1 MKILSVPFCIL
12 IFHIK
17 SVGKGYDSLS
27 PEKYS
32 LKFSYKRSYYEK
44 LLKSKSLK
52 LKINLL

>member
-1 MKILSVPFCIL
+1 MKILSVPFCVL